1 MIKFFRKI
9 RQNLLTENKTGKYLK
24 YAFGEIILVI
34 IGILIAL
41 QINNLNEE
49 RKTNNIKQ
57 TYYQQIL
64 VDIHKEKEYVERQI
78 ERLNKSVATYE
89 DYRETIKNPNLTPI
103 EIVYELDKV
112 SKSFNIFNF
121 KTKSIETLESTGDI
135 KLMPQTI
142 RNILIDI
149 KLHQDFIIRQQNI
162 NDQHYVD
169 GLTKTLQLGF
179 RRLVNSPAN
188 FQGINLNDNINEII
202 LTLEGA
208 LGLKNYT
215 EKDKIEALSD
225 LLVDLDNLK
234 EMIDEKIRS

>member
-1 MIKFFRKI
+1 MEK
-9 RQNLLTENKTGKYLK
+9 NKTGNYIK

-57 TYYQQIL
+57 IYYQQIL
-64 VDIHKEKEYVERQI
+64 VDIHKEKEYTQRQI
-78 ERLNKSVATYE
+78 ERINKSIASYE
-89 DYRETIKNPNLTPI
+89 DYREAIKNPNLTPI
-103 EIVYELDKV
+103 EIVFELDKV
-112 SKSFNIFNF
+112 SKSFTIFNF
-121 KTKSIETLESTGDI
+121 KSKTMEALESTGDI

-142 RNILIDI
+142 REKLIDI
-149 KLHQDFIIRQQNI
+149 KLHQEFLIRQQNT
-162 NDQHYVD
+162 NDQQYFSS
-169 GLTKTLQLGF
+169 LTKTLQLGF

-202 LTLEGA
+202 LTLESA
-208 LGLKNYT
+208 LAIKNFT